1 MSTPMTPAAR
11 DSVPLRDRLPALL
24 AVAAAR
30 PLAALKPR
38 RIRAVLTAA
47 RRGARPA
54 TAAQAL
60 AARRA
65 VVSVSARCAGE
76 GCLQRSIATALL
88 CRLRGSWPEWCTGV
102 RTEPFRAHAWVQ
114 AEGRPV
120 GEPHPD
126 GYYRPLMVVPAPC
139 RRAGRT

>member
-1 MSTPMTPAAR
+1 MSTPMVPAVR
-11 DSVPLRDRLPALL
+11 RTVPPHHRAAALL

-30 PLAALKPR
+30 PLAELRPR
-38 RIRAVLTAA
+38 RMRSVLSAT

-54 TAAQAL
+54 TAEQAL

-65 VVSVSARCAGE
+65 VVAVSARCAGE

-88 CRLRGSWPEWCTGV
+88 CRLRGTWPDWCTGV

-114 AEGRPV
+114 VEGRPV

-126 GYYRPLMVVPAPC
+126 GYYRPLMIVPAP
-139 RRAGRT
+139 RGADRG